1 MSRANPR
8 VVASARKMARQAS
21 KGSAPAPKTN
31 RAVKRQQ
38 LQALKR
44 SIVAAGASGAISLE
58 RASGMIA
65 RFGLRHL

>member
-8 VVASARKMARQAS
+8 VVASARKMARQSSNCAAPAS
-21 KGSAPAPKTN
+21 KPN

-44 SIVAAGASGAISLE
+44 SIVDAATAGAISPE
-58 RASGMIA
+58 RASGMIE
-65 RFGLRHL
+65 RFQLREL